1 MLKGVKML
9 KIRRIIVT
17 SSTILLSTCI
27 LATPAKAIDITAF
40 LSDIYSYLSGG
51 IGDSNLADFFKLF
64 LNSIESP
71 MPSDGDFADSAENG
85 LKNSYAIRQELA
97 NSYEINGILSI
108 LQEKNLGQ
116 SAQTE
121 AQTNINN
128 SIDAMNN
135 NQNLANQSQTTDVSQ
150 QILQNISAQLGLL
163 GSINQQTTQ
172 QITQTRQE
180 QALNTVLTAQ
190 LAKQL
195 SEQNTLQRREAI
207 STLNTAT
214 YNTGLISL
222 PGKAVLEY

>member
-1 MLKGVKML
+1 MF
-9 KIRRIIVT
+9 KIRKIMVT
-17 SSTILLSTCI
+17 SSLILLSTCI
-27 LATPAKAIDITAF
+27 VASPAKADIDLAAF
-40 LSDIYSYLSGG
+40 MSDIYSYLSGG
-51 IGDSNLADFFKLF
+51 IGSSNLADFFKLF
-64 LNSIESP
+64 LNSIDSP

-85 LKNSYAIRQELA
+85 LKNSYAIRQDLA

-108 LQEKNLGQ
+108 LQDKNLGET
-116 SAQTE
+116 AQTE

-135 NQNLANQSQTTDVSQ
+135 NQSLADESQTSDVSQ
-150 QILQNISAQLGLL
+150 HILQNISAQLGLL
-163 GSINQQTTQ
+163 GLINQQSMQQLTQ
-172 QITQTRQE
+172 NRQE